1 MVAAEFRSSNDEPSA
16 PPALGPKRNSSF
28 NKCGAAPLSIAR
40 TEVSFGSWAR
50 GVMAAQ
56 DPVKVRARVRIPPGP
71 FLLRKDCL
79 SGTSGGFAGRGATL
93 LKVT

>member
-1 MVAAEFRSSNDEPSA
+1 MQGWRPESL
-16 PPALGPKRNSSF
+16 PP
-28 NKCGAAPLSIAR
+28 
-40 TEVSFGSWAR
+40 TEVSFGTWAY